1 MTNLSAGVTD
11 FTGVLTGT
19 LRTMQEVQEGTP
31 LLVGQSFPSRDIIM
45 LRTAEEANLRGI
57 HVVVHKSDKHTFKAD
72 GYQFYVNASNTE
84 SVGWKISSCRTREG
98 DAGVDVLTQSDPPS
112 PGADQRAGR
121 TPFKVKWLVP
131 LIYATIAEAPMAS
144 NKMLKAILLPYA
156 KPYALGEKDRRQGT
170 RTDSNTTKG
179 ACPWLLFWS
188 VHLRCR

>member
-57 HVVVHKSDKHTFKAD
+57 HVVVHKSDKHTFKAY
-72 GYQFYVNASNTE
+72 GNQFYVNASNTE
-84 SVGWKISSCRTREG
+84 SVGWKISSCQTREG
-98 DAGVDVLTQSDPPS
+98 DAGVNVLTA
-112 PGADQRAGR
+112 PGADQRASR

-144 NKMLKAILLPYA
+144 NKMLKAILLP
-156 KPYALGEKDRRQGT
+156 LMQNHMR
-170 RTDSNTTKG
+170 
-179 ACPWLLFWS
+179 
-188 VHLRCR
+188 

>member
-19 LRTMQEVQEGTP
+19 IRTMQEVLEGTP

-84 SVGWKISSCRTREG
+84 SVGWKISSRQTCEG
-98 DAGVDVLTQSDPPS
+98 DAAGVDVLTPSDPPA
-112 PGADQRAGR
+112 PGADQRA
-121 TPFKVKWLVP
+121 
-131 LIYATIAEAPMAS
+131 S
-144 NKMLKAILLPYA
+144 
-156 KPYALGEKDRRQGT
+156 
-170 RTDSNTTKG
+170 
-179 ACPWLLFWS
+179 
-188 VHLRCR
+188 